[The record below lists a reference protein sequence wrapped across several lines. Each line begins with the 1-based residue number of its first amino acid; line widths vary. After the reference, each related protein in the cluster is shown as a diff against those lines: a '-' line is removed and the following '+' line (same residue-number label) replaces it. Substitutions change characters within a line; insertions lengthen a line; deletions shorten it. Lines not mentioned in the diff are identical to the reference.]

1 MSAASAAGASDGDQT
16 VSFLSFNICLFPVGM
31 RHSWPVADKM
41 VRMRQYLELLQQ
53 HDRRR
58 RRHRRGRSRSRGASR
73 VSASAPGRDLDHEHS
88 TSSSGDSS
96 QEEEE
101 SAPLSVPLCEQP
113 LSARRHKSIQPQPS
127 DLLQRKES
135 AVTTCPAAVD
145 DPSEHLLADSSDLSL
160 QQLASSLSADIVC
173 LQEIFSSGCS
183 SRWRTLLERA
193 VERGQ
198 LGYSHVAFGRPS
210 SLARLHLMDSGL
222 AVLSRWPIRHQ
233 SFHPFVCNPG
243 MLRFADK
250 GFIHAVIEVG
260 HREGEREPSGLSE
273 QGELSCGASSSA
285 SSSASASS
293 SSRRLL
299 HVFNTHLHPGEGSA
313 TVEAARDARSA
324 QVQQLRAYMQA
335 QGLLEPDPAPTPAAP
350 ASVPSSSSIPSSA
363 TGSHRVEPSRA
374 SFIVLGDFNME
385 EGSAEHADLLR
396 AWECGAAP
404 LLGQPTQ
411 HMSHLFCNHGP
422 LIAGDFAVARNLRWT
437 QAEVVTQACALS
449 DHFPVRYAASIS

>member
-1 MSAASAAGASDGDQT
+1 
-16 VSFLSFNICLFPVGM
+16 LSQ
-31 RHSWPVADKM
+31 D
-41 VRMRQYLELLQQ
+41 
-53 HDRRR
+53 
-58 RRHRRGRSRSRGASR
+58 
-73 VSASAPGRDLDHEHS
+73 
-88 TSSSGDSS
+88 
-96 QEEEE
+96 EE
-101 SAPLSVPLCEQP
+101 SALSVPLRDQP
-113 LSARRHKSIQPQPS
+113 LSTRRHKPTQPQPP
-127 DLLQRKES
+127 DPLQPKDS
-135 AVTTCPAAVD
+135 AATSCPAAVD
-145 DPSEHLLADSSDLSL
+145 DPSEHLLADSPSSDLSL

-250 GFIHAVIEVG
+250 GFIHAVIEIG
-260 HREGEREPSGLSE
+260 HKEGEEEASGFDE
-273 QGELSCGASSSA
+273 QGDSSCGASASASGSA
-285 SSSASASS
+285 SSSASS

-299 HVFNTHLHPGEGSA
+299 HVFNTHLHPCEGSA
-313 TVEAARDARSA
+313 TAEAARDARRA

-335 QGLLEPDPAPTPAAP
+335 QGMIDPDPATAPTAPAAP
-350 ASVPSSSSIPSSA
+350 APPPGPASISSSA
-363 TGSHRVEPSRA
+363 DGSQRAEPPRA
-374 SFIVLGDFNME
+374 SFIVLGDFNIA
-385 EGSAEHADLLR
+385 EGSVEHADLLR
-396 AWECGAAP
+396 AWECAAAP

-422 LIAGDFAVARNLRWT
+422 LIAGDFAVARNLRWS